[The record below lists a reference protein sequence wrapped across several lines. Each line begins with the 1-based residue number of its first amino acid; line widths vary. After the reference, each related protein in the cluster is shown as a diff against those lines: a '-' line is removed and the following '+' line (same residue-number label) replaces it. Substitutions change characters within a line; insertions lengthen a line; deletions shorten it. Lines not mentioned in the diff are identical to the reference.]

1 MALAETGFQVWAGVR
16 SPESATELL
25 SEAESRQVAL
35 RTVILDITDKNSVEQ
50 AVATV
55 VGQAGGLY
63 GLVNNA
69 GVSRRCYFEEFP
81 EEIVREI
88 FEVNVFGTM
97 RVTQCALPH
106 LRKGGSGR
114 VVILTSIG
122 GRIGTMA
129 LAPYIATKFALEG
142 FGESLFLEMR
152 PFGTHVVII
161 EPGIIRTAIW
171 DKSRRVLPPAARED
185 SPYHD
190 LFQRAEAEADKLVN
204 TSRLQPRDVARAVVK
219 AMTAAKPRLRYTVG
233 RRAGLVLSLRKHL
246 PDWLFE
252 KVYFGELL
260 RRVTR
265 SPGHAGR

>member
-1 MALAETGFQVWAGVR
+1 MAERGFRVWAGVR
-16 SPESATELL
+16 SPESATELHN
-25 SEAESRQVAL
+25 EAESRRTAL
-35 RTVILDITDKNSVEQ
+35 QTVILDITDKNSVEQ

-55 VGQAGGLY
+55 VDQAGGLY

-81 EEIVREI
+81 EETVREI

-152 PFGTHVVII
+152 PFGTRVVII
-161 EPGIIRTAIW
+161 EPGIIRTSIW
-171 DKSRRVLPPAARED
+171 DKSRRVLPPAARKD
-185 SPYHD
+185 SPYYD
-190 LFQRAEAEADKLVN
+190 LFWRAEVEADKLVN

-252 KVYFGELL
+252 EVYFGELL

-265 SPGHAGR
+265 NPGHAGQ